1 MPDLPAARR
10 LRTENNV
17 FQHLEVLKRNRT
29 RRHQYEEFFVEG
41 VRCIDRLIDN
51 GWELESI
58 WWYEDGELSDWA
70 RRTVARSRAKRY
82 YQLTSALMEKLSD
95 KEDTS
100 EVLATA
106 RMRPDDLRR
115 IPWREDLVLLI
126 LDRPGNPG
134 NLGTVIRSADA
145 LGAHGVVVSGHSA
158 DLYDPR
164 TIRASQGSIFAI
176 PVVRASGPPAIADW
190 LASSPI
196 RPTVIG
202 TDPERGTSIGAATL
216 TAPVALIAGNERTG
230 MSHAFRALCDELVT
244 IPLPGSADS
253 LNLSAAVSI
262 VLYEMLRDRLTRSV

>member
-29 RRHQYEEFFVEG
+29 RRHQYQEFFVEG
-41 VRCIDRLIDN
+41 VRCIDRLLDN

-58 WWYEDGELSDWA
+58 CWQDGELSDWG
-70 RRTVARSRAKRY
+70 RKTVARSGARSY
-82 YQLTSALMEKLSD
+82 YQLTTPLMEKLSD
-95 KEDTS
+95 KEETS

-106 RMRPDDLRR
+106 RMRADDLQR
-115 IPWREDLVLLI
+115 IPWRQDLVLLI
-126 LDRPGNPG
+126 LDRPSSPG

-230 MSHAFRALCDELVT
+230 MSHAFRTLCDELVT

-262 VLYEMLRDRLTRSV
+262 VLYEMLRDRLTRPV